1 MAENNLEANI
11 MAKED
16 KFSDEM
22 LNDDELDKVTGGTI
36 AETAADSFDLYRRG
50 LVEDIYVGSN
60 RTHCAINAMG
70 FKYKDHGGL
79 FRPNEYF
86 NHLGKPVS
94 RGKFWEDFDKQ
105 HQTEAVPVIDVIRDK
120 ISENMEKSL
129 AQEKIFCP
137 A

>member
-1 MAENNLEANI
+1 MTDKKI
-11 MAKED
+11 FAKEEI
-16 KFSDEM
+16 SE
-22 LNDDELDKVTGGTI
+22 DELDKVTGGTI

-60 RTHCAINAMG
+60 RTTRVINAMG
-70 FKYKDHGGL
+70 YKYKDHGGL

-86 NHLGKPVS
+86 DHLGKPVS

-105 HQTEAVPVIDVIRDK
+105 HQTEAVPVVDVIREK

>member
-1 MAENNLEANI
+1 MTDKKI
-11 MAKED
+11 FAKEEI
-16 KFSDEM
+16 SE
-22 LNDDELDKVTGGTI
+22 DELDKVTGGTI

-60 RTHCAINAMG
+60 RTTRVINAMG
-70 FKYKDHGGL
+70 YKYKDHGGL
-79 FRPNEYF
+79 FKPNEYF
-86 NHLGKPVS
+86 DHLGKPVS

-105 HQTEAVPVIDVIRDK
+105 HQTEAVPVVDVIREK

>member
-1 MAENNLEANI
+1 MTDEKNFAEEKI
-11 MAKED
+11 SE
-16 KFSDEM
+16 
-22 LNDDELDKVTGGTI
+22 DELDKVTGGTI

-60 RTHCAINAMG
+60 RTTRVINAMG
-70 FKYKDHGGL
+70 YKYKDHGGL
-79 FRPNEYF
+79 FKPNEYF

-105 HQTEAVPVIDVIRDK
+105 HQTEAVPVVDVIREK